1 MLTAREY
8 ASKYRLWD
16 LNVLPIGNRSKKP
29 VIDSWAYLQK
39 MKASDAELANWFG
52 NNSTNIGV
60 ICGGISGNLV
70 VIDYEKEQIDLYHKF
85 CSDWE
90 KREGKSI
97 WEMTPVAQTGGDGYH
112 IYVKIRHKPQ
122 LFHPKDK
129 ERDYFPDIQ
138 SEGCYV
144 VAPPSIHP
152 GGKPY
157 VFINPEVDTIHVVES
172 LDVLGI
178 HVPKRPAGAIKAEG
192 KTIAEGSRNNT
203 LASYAG
209 AWRRT
214 GMEQEDI
221 EEGLLKI
228 NARRCQPPLADADV
242 LDIARS
248 VSRYAP
254 HPTPPH
260 TGGYIDGEPVGIDTK
275 RDKNVTDFV
284 TKNVT
289 ATGKTMSRFDGL
301 STRIRTWVEG
311 TTGWWET
318 RELDAELGIAG
329 STDKENRRQIIHRLR
344 DEGVIE
350 KHAKINKQFRY
361 VDTTAATLAFKAAS
375 DNAIL
380 PIKWPLGIEKYVNIF
395 PGNMAVLAGYI
406 NAGKTAFMLDFI
418 HKNQHSFDICYFCS
432 EMHSEELRNRLKM
445 FPAMDIEDWQF
456 DAFER
461 SADFAD
467 VIRPNCINL
476 IDYMEMTTELYN
488 VNFYLTAIANKL
500 KNGIAIIALQKKKG
514 QELGRGQ
521 EFGSEKPKLYLS
533 MDKGRLSII
542 KGKSWVNENVN
553 PDGLRVSFNIRRGC
567 AFDKVGEWTR

>member
-1 MLTAREY
+1 MLTELSQCVAQ
-8 ASKYRLWD
+8 YRLWD
-16 LNVLPIGNRSKKP
+16 LNVIPIIYKDKKP
-29 VIDSWAYLQK
+29 AIPWADFQK
-39 MKASDAELANWFG
+39 RKSDATDHTHWFSG
-52 NNSTNIGV
+52 NSSNIAIV
-60 ICGGISGNLV
+60 CGGISGNLV
-70 VIDYEKEQIDLYHKF
+70 VLDFDNPDLYVGF
-85 CSDWE
+85 SDYWQE
-90 KREGKSI
+90 YYGKPI
-97 WEMTPVAQTGGDGYH
+97 QDMTPIVQTGGGGYH
-112 IYVKIRHKPQ
+112 VYLKVKQKPQ
-122 LFHPKDK
+122 LYHPTGD
-129 ERDYFPDIQ
+129 ERKHIPDIQ
-138 SEGCYV
+138 SEGGYV
-144 VAPPSIHP
+144 LAPPSIHP
-152 GGKPY
+152 NGNPYRFLNEIKKIHEVKSLSELAIDIPKKPDK
-157 VFINPEVDTIHVVES
+157 VIT
-172 LDVLGI
+172 
-178 HVPKRPAGAIKAEG
+178 AEG
-192 KTIAEGSRNNT
+192 EPIPDGSRNNT
-203 LASYAG
+203 LASIAG
-209 AWRRT
+209 AMRCR
-214 GMEQEDI
+214 GI
-221 EEGLLKI
+221 SEENILLLLLKE
-228 NARRCQPPLADADV
+228 NAERCIPPLPDDKV
-242 LDIARS
+242 RDIAKS
-248 VSRYAP
+248 YVRYPP

-275 RDKNVTDFV
+275 RDKNVTDSV